1 MRVAFCRA
9 AIDMNLAP
17 GEVLVAAHA
26 HPLRTEGDAVGV
38 EFDALFIEQ
47 MRIGFLAVFGEW
59 NHGRNFFFF
68 EIAVMGLGVMV
79 AVAAK
84 DGDVE
89 IESVFPGSF

>member
-17 GEVLVAAHA
+17 AEVLVAAHA

-47 MRIGFLAVFGEW
+47 MRIDLLGT
-59 NHGRNFFFF
+59 
-68 EIAVMGLGVMV
+68 VMRRSSPCFR
-79 AVAAK
+79 AALRK
-84 DGDVE
+84 R
-89 IESVFPGSF
+89 S